1 MSKIDDLGIK
11 EFPHRGLFIDHNEAQ
26 RVAYMKGVNDTLSA
40 LTKKIAYKSPES
52 LPDFVDYILKFIE
65 EYYE

>member
-11 EFPHRGLFIDHNEAQ
+11 EFPHKGLFIDRNEAQ
-26 RVAYMKGVNDTLSA
+26 RVAYMKGVNDTLIA
-40 LTKKIAYKSPES
+40 LTQKLKYKSPES